1 MNWTFVYQQPMP
13 NQMNN
18 FNPMCFNNMFDQNLF
33 IAAQNNPQQ
42 MMDFNTSNQ
51 LNSLED
57 DQKYKINITF
67 SSMQGT
73 KINMIFDCDESID
86 GILTKFLKR
95 VNLTELI
102 GNLQNKIKF
111 ILNADPIDFGDDRK
125 LKDVLVPGTT
135 NTNIIIHD
143 TGNLIGA

>member
-1 MNWTFVYQQPMP
+1 MNWTFVYQQPMQ
-13 NQMNN
+13 NQMNS
-18 FNPMCFNNMFDQNLF
+18 FNPMLFNNMFDQNLF

-57 DQKYKINITF
+57 DQNYKVNITF

-73 KINMIFDCDESID
+73 KINMIFDCDETID

-125 LKDVLVPGTT
+125 LKDILVPGTT

>member
-1 MNWTFVYQQPMP
+1 MNWTFVYQQPMQ
-13 NQMNN
+13 NQMNS
-18 FNPMCFNNMFDQNLF
+18 FNPMLFNNMFDQNLF

-57 DQKYKINITF
+57 DQNYKVNITF

-73 KINMIFDCDESID
+73 KINMIFDCDETID

-111 ILNADPIDFGDDRK
+111 ILNADPIDFGDNRK
-125 LKDVLVPGTT
+125 LKDVLVAGAT
-135 NTNIIIHD
+135 NINIIIHD

>member
-1 MNWTFVYQQPMP
+1 MNWTFVYQQPMQ
-13 NQMNN
+13 NQMNS
-18 FNPMCFNNMFDQNLF
+18 FNPMLFNNMFDQNLF

-57 DQKYKINITF
+57 DQNYKVNITF

-73 KINMIFDCDESID
+73 KINMIFDSDETID

-95 VNLTELI
+95 VNLTNLI
-102 GNLQNKIKF
+102 GNLENKLKF
-111 ILNADPIDFGDDRK
+111 ILNADQINFGDTRK
-125 LKDVLVPGTT
+125 LKDVLVAGAT
-135 NTNIIIHD
+135 NINIIIHD

>member
-1 MNWTFVYQQPMP
+1 MNWTFVYQQPMQ
-13 NQMNN
+13 NQMNS
-18 FNPMCFNNMFDQNLF
+18 FNPMLFNNMFDQNLF

-125 LKDVLVPGTT
+125 LKDILVPGTT

>member
-1 MNWTFVYQQPMP
+1 MNWTFVYQQPMQ
-13 NQMNN
+13 NQMNS
-18 FNPMCFNNMFDQNLF
+18 FNPMLFNNMFDQNLF

-57 DQKYKINITF
+57 DQNYKVNITF

-73 KINMIFDCDESID
+73 KINMIFDSDETID

-95 VNLTELI
+95 VNLTNLI
-102 GNLQNKIKF
+102 GNLENKLKF
-111 ILNADPIDFGDDRK
+111 ILNADQINFGDTRK
-125 LKDVLVPGTT
+125 LKDVLVAGAT
-135 NTNIIIHD
+135 NINIIIHD
-143 TGNLIGA
+143 IGNLIGA